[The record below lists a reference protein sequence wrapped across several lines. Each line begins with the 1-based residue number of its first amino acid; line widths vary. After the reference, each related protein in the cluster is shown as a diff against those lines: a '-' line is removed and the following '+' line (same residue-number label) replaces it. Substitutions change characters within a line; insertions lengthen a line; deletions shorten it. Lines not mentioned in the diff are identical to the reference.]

1 MEVILVEATLVGVT
15 SAVFKSSRY
24 HLFLPSFGFI
34 SHMFSAT
41 GLSLVSRYD
50 CVTYALAVSN
60 VFLGSVYVRLHRNIR
75 TCFGFL

>member
-1 MEVILVEATLVGVT
+1 
-15 SAVFKSSRY
+15 
-24 HLFLPSFGFI
+24 
-34 SHMFSAT
+34 MFSAT